1 MWAHGD
7 AYQSNPETVETMM
20 DIVHGYIFDIVSQ
33 ACQDMRVSSPS
44 PILYT
49 DDPSQTTKTIP
60 AKLRTTITAF
70 PSRNTINTT
79 QTSPSPAPPQKT
91 SKSQGSRRTSK
102 GREAKEEDAYDE
114 TKGGESCSGCGVG
127 RVGRWVG

>member
-33 ACQDMRVSSPS
+33 ARQDMRVLSLSTM
-44 PILYT
+44 LCA

-60 AKLRTTITAF
+60 TKLCTAITAF
-70 PSRNTINTT
+70 PSRNPINTA
-79 QTSPSPAPPQKT
+79 QTPPSSASPQKA
-91 SKSQGSRRTSK
+91 SKSQGSRRASK
-102 GREAKEEDAYDE
+102 GREAEEEDAYDE
-114 TKGGESCSGCGVG
+114 TKGG
-127 RVGRWVG
+127 